1 MARIARLI
9 IYDGDELSLV
19 KQMAQS
25 MPEGLHEK
33 GKVNI
38 MIIDLGQNP
47 ILNGAVQELTRNKER
62 DQSMRKVFESNYG
75 GNSNKENSS
84 NNLDLELRKID
95 LQSMVDR

>member
-19 KQMAQS
+19 KQMANS
-25 MPEGLHEK
+25 LPEGLHEK

-47 ILNGAVQELTRNKER
+47 ILNGVVQELTRNKER
-62 DQSMRKVFESNYG
+62 DQSMKKVFESNYG
-75 GNSNKENSS
+75 GESTKDS
-84 NNLDLELRKID
+84 NLDLELRKID